1 MATNEEGPQ
10 LEAGNALPGQFEHP
24 LDYKK
29 RNRKGA
35 RSDSI
40 EGALNINSLMDIM
53 TILLVFLLIN
63 ITSDPLSIT
72 QDDYLTLA
80 KSTADYNPED
90 SVPITITKR
99 NIIVDHKQ
107 IVKVDCASGGQVCQE
122 GDYTKEGNFYSVD
135 KSFKEDG
142 SESSF
147 LIEPLEKKLSALVK
161 QQKEEAKELN
171 REFKAVATIISDRD
185 IPFRL
190 IAEVVHTAG
199 MAGLSDLRFAVVKT
213 GGR

>member
-1 MATNEEGPQ
+1 MADEEGTE
-10 LEAGNALPGQFEHP
+10 LEAAVGAGGPVEHP
-24 LDYKK
+24 IDFKK
-29 RNRKGA
+29 RARKSA
-35 RSDSI
+35 RSDGF
-40 EGALNINSLMDIM
+40 EGVLNINSLMDIM
-53 TILLVFLLIN
+53 TILLVFLLVN
-63 ITSDPLSIT
+63 ITSDPLSIV
-72 QDDYLTLA
+72 QDDYLKLA
-80 KSTADYNPED
+80 SSTADYNPED
-90 SVPITITKR
+90 SVPITVTKR

-122 GDYTKEGNFYSVD
+122 GDFTKPGNFYSVD

-147 LIEPLEKKLSALVK
+147 LIEPLEKKLSAIVK

-171 REFKAVATIISDRD
+171 REFKPVATIVCDSD

-199 MAGLSDLRFAVVKT
+199 MAGLSDLRFAVIKS
-213 GGR
+213 GAR

>member
-1 MATNEEGPQ
+1 MADEEETE
-10 LEAGNALPGQFEHP
+10 LEAAPGTDGPVEHP
-24 LDYKK
+24 IDFKK
-29 RNRKGA
+29 RTRKSSSSSEG
-35 RSDSI
+35 I
-40 EGALNINSLMDIM
+40 EGSLNINSLMDIM
-53 TILLVFLLIN
+53 TILLVFLLVN
-63 ITSDPLSIT
+63 ITSDPLSIV
-72 QDDYLTLA
+72 QDDYLKLA
-80 KSTADYNPED
+80 NSTADYNPED
-90 SVPITITKR
+90 SVPITVTKR

-122 GDYTKEGNFYSVD
+122 GDFTKPGNFYSVD

-147 LIEPLEKKLSALVK
+147 LIEPLEKKLSAIVK

-171 REFKAVATIISDRD
+171 REFKPVATIVCDSD

-199 MAGLSDLRFAVVKT
+199 MAGLSDLRFAVIKA
-213 GGR
+213 GAR